1 MGLVTPALGL
11 VFWTTLAFLIVLFLL
26 KKMAWKPILESIKER
41 EKSISDAIE
50 SAKKTQEEMAR
61 LKASNEDLMKQ
72 AREDRDILLK
82 EARDTR
88 DAIVAE
94 AKTKATQEADRIL
107 ATARENIKNEKMAAV
122 SELKNQVAVLS
133 IEIAEKI
140 LKNEL
145 SKDEKQKSLVNNLVE
160 EINLN

>member
-1 MGLVTPALGL
+1 MGLVTPSLGL

-26 KKMAWKPILESIKER
+26 KKFAWKPILESLKER
-41 EKSISDAIE
+41 ENTIADALKSAE
-50 SAKKTQEEMAR
+50 NAKHEMAQ
-61 LKASNEDLMKQ
+61 LKASNEELLRKARDERDALM
-72 AREDRDILLK
+72 K
-82 EARDTR
+82 EARDAR
-88 DAIVAE
+88 DLIVAE

-107 ATARENIKNEKMAAV
+107 AAARENIKNEKMAAV

-140 LKNEL
+140 LRNEL

>member
-1 MGLVTPALGL
+1 MGLVTPSLGM

-26 KKMAWKPILESIKER
+26 KKFAWKPILESLKER
-41 EKSISDAIE
+41 EQGIEDAIRTAE
-50 SAKKTQEEMAR
+50 NTKLEMAQ
-61 LKASNEDLMKQ
+61 LKVANEDLLKAAQ
-72 AREDRDILLK
+72 AERDLLLK
-82 EARDTR
+82 EAREVKDS
-88 DAIVAE
+88 IIAE
-94 AKTKATQEADRIL
+94 AKGKAKEEAERIL
-107 ATARENIKNEKMAAV
+107 ASSREQIKNEKMAAI

>member
-11 VFWTTLAFLIVLFLL
+11 VFWTTLAFLTVLFLL

-41 EKSISDAIE
+41 EKNINDAIE
-50 SAKKTQEEMAR
+50 TAKRTQEEMAR
-61 LKASNEDLMKQ
+61 LKASNEDLMKK
-72 AREDRDILLK
+72 AREERDAILK
-82 EARDTR
+82 EARDAKET
-88 DAIVAE
+88 IISE
-94 AKTKATQEADRIL
+94 AKSKATQEADRIL
-107 ATARENIKNEKMAAV
+107 ASARENIKNEKMAAV
-122 SELKNQVAVLS
+122 TELKNQVAVLS

>member
-11 VFWTTLAFLIVLFLL
+11 VFWTTLAFLTVLFLL

-72 AREDRDILLK
+72 AREERDVILK
-82 EARDTR
+82 EARDIR
-88 DAIVAE
+88 DGIVAE

-107 ATARENIKNEKMAAV
+107 AAARENIKNEKMAAV

-145 SKDEKQKSLVNNLVE
+145 SKDDKQKALVNNLVE

>member
-11 VFWTTLAFLIVLFLL
+11 VFWTTLAFLVVLFML
-26 KKMAWKPILESIKER
+26 KKMAWKPILESIQQR
-41 EKSISDAIE
+41 EKTISDSIE
-50 SAKKTQEEMAR
+50 SAKIMKEEIAR
-61 LKASNEDLMKQ
+61 LKSSNEDLLKQ
-72 AREDRDILLK
+72 AREERDGLLK
-82 EARDTR
+82 EAREAKV
-88 DAIVAE
+88 AIISE
-94 AKTKATQEADRIL
+94 AKTKASAEGDRIV
-107 ATARENIKNEKMAAV
+107 AAAREQIKNEKLAAI

-145 SKDEKQKSLVNNLVE
+145 SKDEKQKTLVNNLVE